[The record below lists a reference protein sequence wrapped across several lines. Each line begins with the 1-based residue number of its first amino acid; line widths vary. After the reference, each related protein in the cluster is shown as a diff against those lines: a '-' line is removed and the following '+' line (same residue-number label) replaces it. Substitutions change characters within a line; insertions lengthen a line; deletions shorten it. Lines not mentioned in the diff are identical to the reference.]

1 MRRLIAVFLVMLFV
15 ALCASA
21 EETEFS
27 TFDFEYAHA
36 GSTSICYIFPDIT
49 LYMPLAW
56 EGRIT
61 VEQSETGVSFYQ
73 TASLEKFVEEG
84 LEEGGFLFRL
94 CASEDES
101 FRELPAYAYLGYSEN
116 VGLHFYLR
124 LPSDYPAYPA
134 DEAIRAEYDEM
145 EGAVD
150 TIVEQAEIEPSMSFY
165 PPDGE
170 PLDGN
175 DLA

>member
-1 MRRLIAVFLVMLFV
+1 MKRFIALLLTLLLI

-21 EETEFS
+21 EEAEFS
-27 TFDFEYAHA
+27 TFDFKDAHA
-36 GSTSICYIFPDIT
+36 GSDWMCYIFPDVT
-49 LYMPLAW
+49 LYMPLDW

-61 VEQSETGVSFYQ
+61 AKQDETGVSFYQ
-73 TASLEKFVEEG
+73 TASLEKYAEEG

-101 FRELPAYAYLGYSEN
+101 FRELPACAYLGFSEN
-116 VGLHFYLR
+116 VGLHFYLM
-124 LPSDYPAYPA
+124 LPSDYPAYPE

-145 EGAVD
+145 AGAID
-150 TIVEQAEIEPSMSFY
+150 AIVEDAEIEPSMSFY
-165 PPDGE
+165 PPDGV

-175 DLA
+175 GLA